1 MATSGFS
8 CGKSAAE
15 WNVLFIFVM
24 AWCWCNATESKPR
37 NVISKPPK
45 LSIKYR
51 IEIMS
56 TNIINHISII
66 EAINEL
72 TNIGENKIVEKLE
85 NILKYNEIPKP
96 GLHNLKDDKSTSYYK
111 IDLSDDEL
119 DEIRDVFLDLEVSTL
134 TEDGEATNKTQHYVT
149 LLNNW
154 LSISGVEK

>member
-1 MATSGFS
+1 
-8 CGKSAAE
+8 
-15 WNVLFIFVM
+15 
-24 AWCWCNATESKPR
+24 
-37 NVISKPPK
+37 
-45 LSIKYR
+45 
-51 IEIMS
+51 MS
-56 TNIINHISII
+56 TNTINHISII

-96 GLHNLKDDKSTSYYK
+96 ELHNLKDDKSTSYYK